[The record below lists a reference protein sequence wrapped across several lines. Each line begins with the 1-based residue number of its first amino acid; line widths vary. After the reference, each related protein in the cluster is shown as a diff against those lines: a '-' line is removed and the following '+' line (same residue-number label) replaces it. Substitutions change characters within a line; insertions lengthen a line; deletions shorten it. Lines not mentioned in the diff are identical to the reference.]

1 MLAVASKWFVYVF
14 PIFVIPGYD
23 LGSEKADPLK
33 LFSACSEH
41 IFCCDNVAASCVDA
55 GTSEE
60 GGAGFEQP
68 LRISAVRMTDAVFID
83 LGGSRYLF
91 SAKSVGLN
99 ARRSDNRVGCKASN
113 SFCGT

>member
-41 IFCCDNVAASCVDA
+41 IFCCDNVAATCLGA

-68 LRISAVRMTDAVFID
+68 LRISAVRMTDAVLID
-83 LGGSRYLF
+83 LDALRYLL

-99 ARRSDNRVGCKASN
+99 ASVTG
-113 SFCGT
+113 